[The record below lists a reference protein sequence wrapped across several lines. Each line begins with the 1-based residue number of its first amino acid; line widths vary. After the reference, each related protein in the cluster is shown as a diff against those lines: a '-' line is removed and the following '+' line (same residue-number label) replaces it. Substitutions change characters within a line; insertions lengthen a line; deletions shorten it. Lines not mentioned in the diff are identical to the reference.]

1 MFGIF
6 PSYVT
11 DYQEH
16 SQSSLYGDDYHF
28 VKWLNMYDT
37 NILSHTSIKLIE
49 TNDC

>member
-16 SQSSLYGDDYHF
+16 SKSSLYGDDCHFLNGVINVSQTYYHILL
-28 VKWLNMYDT
+28 LN
-37 NILSHTSIKLIE
+37 
-49 TNDC
+49 

>member
-16 SQSSLYGDDYHF
+16 SKSSLYGDDCHLL
-28 VKWLNMYDT
+28 KWLVEYIT
-37 NILSHTSIKLIE
+37 NILLHTSIKLIE

>member
-16 SQSSLYGDDYHF
+16 SKSSLYGDDCHF
-28 VKWLNMYDT
+28 FKWRNKRIT
-37 NILSHTSIKLIE
+37 NILSHTSIKLIA